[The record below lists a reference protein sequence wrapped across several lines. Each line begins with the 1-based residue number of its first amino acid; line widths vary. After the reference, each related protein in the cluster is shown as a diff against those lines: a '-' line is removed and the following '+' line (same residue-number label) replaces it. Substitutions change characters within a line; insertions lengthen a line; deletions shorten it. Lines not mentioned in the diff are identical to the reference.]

1 AAAALAQEGVEATVL
16 DLRTLAPLDTPA
28 IVEAVSETG
37 RVVVVEEGWLT
48 GGVGAELSAR
58 ITEACFDQLQ
68 APVRRVA
75 AADVPVPCAH
85 SLEQAA
91 TPNWEAI
98 GRAALEVVAY

>member
-1 AAAALAQEGVEATVL
+1 MPEK
-16 DLRTLAPLDTPA
+16 
-28 IVEAVSETG
+28 IVVFGAGATG

-58 ITEACFDQLQ
+58 ITEACFDRLA

-91 TPNWEAI
+91 TPDWENI
-98 GRAALEVVAY
+98 GKAALEVLAY